1 MTPEPNQFISGP
13 GAPKP
18 RPSWVPIIATILC
31 AIALGIGSCFG
42 FVITLQ
48 PQNRAFN
55 SGFSTLFLLCIAAF
69 FGGVI
74 WAFVRLIKNSRR
86 G

>member
-1 MTPEPNQFISGP
+1 MTPEPYQLIGGP

-18 RPSWVPIIATILC
+18 RPSWMPIIVTIIS
-31 AIALGIGSCFG
+31 AIVLAMGSCFG

-55 SGFSTLFLLCIAAF
+55 SAFSTLFLLCVVAF

-86 G
+86 R

>member
-1 MTPEPNQFISGP
+1 MTPEPYQLTPGP

-18 RPSWVPIIATILC
+18 RPSWTPIIATIIS
-31 AIALGIGSCFG
+31 AIVLGMGSCFG

-55 SGFSTLFLLCIAAF
+55 STFSTLFCLCIAAF

-74 WAFVRLIKNSRR
+74 WAFERLIKNSRR
-86 G
+86 R